1 LGAFWTI
8 YIIAPRKD
16 YKMFDDTEYRKAMDE
31 AVVRFQN
38 EMKKVRTGRAHP
50 DMLANIKV
58 EAYGQF
64 MPLNQVA
71 NVTASGGTMLLVTPF
86 DPSNIQNIAAAIRN
100 DAALG
105 LNPSDDGHVVRV
117 PVPPLTEERRKEI
130 VKTTSSKVE
139 DAKVAIRNVREDARK
154 ELKTAELP
162 EDTTKKAE
170 KTIDELTKS
179 FTEKIDA
186 LFKDKTAEIM
196 AI

>member
-1 LGAFWTI
+1 
-8 YIIAPRKD
+8 
-16 YKMFDDTEYRKAMDE
+16 MDE

-100 DAALG
+100 DATLG

-139 DAKVAIRNVREDARK
+139 DAKVAIRNIREDARK